1 MKICIFG
8 FYQLRNITKYKGHMK
23 RKSLGIVG
31 LFVALFSII
40 TCVSSC
46 EVIHTYKA
54 EVRVVN
60 SDGVPMSGVD
70 VTTNV
75 DVDQAHVVYREGVT
89 DASGRVN
96 FEYNNVA
103 ILKVSAD
110 KGNYHGE
117 GLLVLEEDQEVQ
129 LTVVV
134 YN

>member
-1 MKICIFG
+1 
-8 FYQLRNITKYKGHMK
+8 MK
-23 RKSLGIVG
+23 RKSLGIMG

-40 TCVSSC
+40 TCISSC
-46 EVIHTYKA
+46 EVVHTYKA
-54 EVRVVN
+54 EVKVVN
-60 SDGVPMSGVD
+60 SNGVALSGVS

-75 DVDQAHVVYREGVT
+75 DVNAAHVVYREDVT
-89 DASGRVN
+89 DGLGRV
-96 FEYNNVA
+96 FFQYNNVA